1 MTIKLTPWAIAY
13 PDSGHDTNAHRCHMF
28 ANAGVQYLRACAA
41 VTTSHETYGFGLYV
55 ELPLMHQ
62 AIELLLKAHAA
73 RVDPSF
79 SPRAYNHRTADLLK
93 DYASQV
99 GVFATLA
106 ADQIAIA
113 LIEGLQQAWLS
124 VRYAEVVVEYSGP
137 DYIMAGNIGNLLAD
151 EYFRETGVPLQAHH
165 FEKHRQQF
173 AGKSA

>member
-1 MTIKLTPWAIAY
+1 MAIKLTPWTQAHPGSALE
-13 PDSGHDTNAHRCHMF
+13 TNAHRCHLF
-28 ANAGVQYLRACAA
+28 ANSGVQYLRACAA
-41 VTTSHETYGFGLYV
+41 IATSYETYGFGWYV

-79 SPRAYNHRTADLLK
+79 SPRRYGHRTVDLIK
-93 DYASQV
+93 DYSPLV
-99 GVFATLA
+99 PVFSALV
-106 ADQIAIA
+106 ADQTAMD

-137 DYIMAGNIGNLLAD
+137 DYNQAGNIGNLLAD

-165 FEKHRQQF
+165 FQKRKQ
-173 AGKSA
+173 